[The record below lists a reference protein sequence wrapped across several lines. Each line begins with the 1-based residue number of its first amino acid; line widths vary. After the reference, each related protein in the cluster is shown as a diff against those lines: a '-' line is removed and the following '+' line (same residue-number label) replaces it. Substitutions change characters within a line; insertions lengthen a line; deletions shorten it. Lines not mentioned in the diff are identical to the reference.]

1 MKTLI
6 RYFFQGLLLAAP
18 VVITFTLV
26 RWMIATLGDVFSF
39 GGSSWIGLLISL
51 FLLTL
56 LGYLTSNFIGREL
69 FRSFEGLLERTP
81 GIKILYTAIRDLLE
95 AFVGEKKRFDR
106 PVMVDLDATGTVK
119 ALGFMTGASS
129 LVGVP
134 EGFVTVYLPQ
144 SYNVAGNLLLV
155 PRERVHPIEID
166 STELMTFV
174 MSGGIAGA
182 KDQPSSDSSAPSS
195 AGSLA

>member
-1 MKTLI
+1 MKNLI

-18 VVITFTLV
+18 IVITFTLV
-26 RWMIATLGDVFSF
+26 RWMIATLGGVFSV
-39 GGSSWIGLLISL
+39 GDSSFIGLLIAL
-51 FLLTL
+51 VLLTA
-56 LGYLTSNFIGREL
+56 LGYLTSNFVGREL
-69 FRSFEGLLERTP
+69 FRLFEELIERTP

-106 PVMVDLDATGTVK
+106 PVIVDLDASGQLK
-119 ALGFMTGASS
+119 ALGFMTGDSS
-129 LVGVP
+129 HVGVP
-134 EGFVTVYLPQ
+134 KGFVTVYLPQ

-155 PRERVHPIEID
+155 PRERVHPIAVD

-174 MSGGIAGA
+174 MSGGVAGA
-182 KDQPSSDSSAPSS
+182 KDQPSSDSAPSS

>member
-1 MKTLI
+1 MKNLV

-26 RWMIATLGDVFSF
+26 RWILATVGDVFSF
-39 GGSSWIGLLISL
+39 GGSPWIGLLVSL
-51 FLLTL
+51 ALLTL
-56 LGYLTSNFIGREL
+56 LGYFTSSFVGREL
-69 FRSFEGLLERTP
+69 FRLFEGLLERTP

-106 PVMVDLDATGTVK
+106 PVMVDLDASGQLK

-144 SYNVAGNLLLV
+144 SYNVAGNLILV
-155 PRERVHPIEID
+155 PRERVHPITID
-166 STELMTFV
+166 STELMSFV

-182 KDQPSSDSSAPSS
+182 KDQPSSEASSSS

>member
-1 MKTLI
+1 MKNLV

-26 RWMIATLGDVFSF
+26 RWILATVGDVFSF
-39 GGSSWIGLLISL
+39 GGSPWIGLLVSL
-51 FLLTL
+51 ALLTL
-56 LGYLTSNFIGREL
+56 LGYFTSSFVGREL
-69 FRSFEGLLERTP
+69 FRLFEGLLERTP

-106 PVMVDLDATGTVK
+106 PVMVDLDASGQLK
-119 ALGFMTGASS
+119 ALGFMTGALS

-144 SYNVAGNLLLV
+144 SYNVAGNLILV
-155 PRERVHPIEID
+155 PRERVHPITID
-166 STELMTFV
+166 STELMSFV

-182 KDQPSSDSSAPSS
+182 KDQPSSEASSSS
-195 AGSLA
+195 EGSLA

>member
-1 MKTLI
+1 MKNLI

-18 VVITFTLV
+18 IVITFTLV
-26 RWMIATLGDVFSF
+26 RWMIATLGGVFSV
-39 GGSSWIGLLISL
+39 GDSSFIGLLIAL
-51 FLLTL
+51 VLLTA
-56 LGYLTSNFIGREL
+56 LGYFISNFVGREL
-69 FRSFEGLLERTP
+69 FRLFEELIERTP

-106 PVMVDLDATGTVK
+106 PVIVDLDASGQLK
-119 ALGFMTGASS
+119 ALGFMTGDSS
-129 LVGVP
+129 HVGVP

-155 PRERVHPIEID
+155 PRERVHPIAVD

-174 MSGGIAGA
+174 MSGGVAGA
-182 KDQPSSDSSAPSS
+182 KDQPSSDSAPSS

>member
-1 MKTLI
+1 MKNLI

-18 VVITFTLV
+18 IVITFTLV
-26 RWMIATLGDVFSF
+26 RWMIATLGGVFSV
-39 GGSSWIGLLISL
+39 GDSSFIGLLTAL
-51 FLLTL
+51 VLLTA
-56 LGYLTSNFIGREL
+56 LGYLTSNFVGREL
-69 FRSFEGLLERTP
+69 FRLFEELIERTP

-106 PVMVDLDATGTVK
+106 PVIVDLDASGQLK
-119 ALGFMTGASS
+119 ALGFMTGDSS
-129 LVGVP
+129 HVGVP

-155 PRERVHPIEID
+155 PRERVHPIAVD

-174 MSGGIAGA
+174 MSGGVAGA
-182 KDQPSSDSSAPSS
+182 KDQPSSDSAPSS